1 MSLNEKRAARV
12 TGTARRDQRPSKD
25 TETLSSSMVTHLSA
39 LRRRRAASDRLEPLA
54 NGVRDPFDS
63 LARTPVR
70 RVEYGTY
77 DVTTLG
83 LNCTHGASCTA
94 QREQAVGARQADE
107 QRGAA

>member
-1 MSLNEKRAARV
+1 MLRDEKRAARA

-54 NGVRDPFDS
+54 SGVRDPIDA
-63 LARTPVR
+63 LAGIPVR
-70 RVEYGTY
+70 QVEYDTY
-77 DVTTLG
+77 DVTTIG
-83 LNCTHGASCTA
+83 LDCPHGASCTA
-94 QREQAVGARQADE
+94 RQGQLADE